1 MKAYL
6 YAFLAAMFLS
16 WIIDQQEEPD
26 ILRNALY
33 ALGAVAGFIL
43 VCLGVFELCGC
54 VM

>member
-1 MKAYL
+1 MKACL
-6 YAFLAAMFLS
+6 YAFLAALFLD
-16 WIIDQQEEPD
+16 WIIRQQDEPE
-26 ILRNALY
+26 IIRNALY

>member
-6 YAFLAAMFLS
+6 YAFLAALFLY
-16 WIIDQQEEPD
+16 WIIDQQEEPE
-26 ILRNALY
+26 IIFNALY

>member
-6 YAFLAAMFLS
+6 YFFLAALFLH
-16 WIIDQQEEPD
+16 WIIEQQEEPE

-33 ALGAVAGFIL
+33 ALGAMVGFIL

>member
-6 YAFLAAMFLS
+6 YTFLAAAFLT
-16 WIIDQQEEPD
+16 WILDQMDDPQ
-26 ILRNALY
+26 IIYNALY
-33 ALGAVAGFIL
+33 ALGAILGFIL